1 MTSRPSG
8 CRARIAPN
16 RRHRAMTKADQRS
29 QPLLNNEIEKWR
41 LKHGLT
47 VSAACEQLGLQRAKF
62 TEMRS
67 RPKDPIEDKAV
78 CQLLCLYDAHPEVM
92 PSMRALDIRSFME
105 ELGFD
110 PENPSDKK
118 EFALIVGREPAA
130 VYRWLAGEG
139 NYSKPVER
147 LMEAYS
153 RLNAT
158 GKRKRS
164 LLKDFA
170 LDIADRLGIPD
181 LFKRATWRKD

>member
-1 MTSRPSG
+1 MT
-8 CRARIAPN
+8 N
-16 RRHRAMTKADQRS
+16 TDQRP
-29 QPLLNNEIEKWR
+29 QPPLLNIEIETWR

-67 RPKDPIEDKAV
+67 RPKEPIEDKAV
-78 CQLLCLYDAHPEVM
+78 CQLLYLYNAHPESM
-92 PSMRALDIRSFME
+92 PSTRALDIRSFME
-105 ELGFD
+105 DLGFD

-118 EFALIVGREPAA
+118 EFALMVGREPAA

-153 RLNAT
+153 RLSLS
-158 GKRKRS
+158 GKKKRS
-164 LLKDFA
+164 MLMEFA
-170 LDIADRLGIPD
+170 MSIADRLGIPD
-181 LFKRATWRKD
+181 PFKRATWRKAD